1 MKWWV
6 LLLLGYAVF
15 VYFMQIQRSFFS
27 NCSRHV
33 KNYLKLIRLFVK
45 KYIWCLIQWSFFLVI
60 FSSEHAYSWVLDIF
74 TGFLCYFCPT
84 SPFCIILLK
93 SPGYAWQFDYVS
105 CVFWKYCLPSLLL
118 EYLMLLVLSVAF
130 KMNSFF
136 LLRSI

>member
-6 LLLLGYAVF
+6 LLLLGYSMF

-27 NCSRHV
+27 NCSEYV

-45 KYIWCLIQWSFFLVI
+45 KYIWCLIQWSFFLVS
-60 FSSEHAYSWVLDIF
+60 FSSEDGYSWMLGMF

-93 SPGYAWQFDYVS
+93 SSGYAWQFDYVS
-105 CVFWKYCLPSLLL
+105 HVHLKYYLASLLL
-118 EYLMLLVLSVAF
+118 EYFMLLALAIAF
-130 KMNSFF
+130 KMSGFPY
-136 LLRSI
+136 